1 MKHPALWLL
10 FALAGLCRADPVPLR
25 LADAERLLPANR
37 EIRAADRAVEAA
49 QAGVAIAG
57 QAPNPTL
64 SYSGV
69 SISPRTGVG
78 SGSLKDKRIDQTLA
92 VSQLVE
98 RGDRRTLRRDTAQAQ
113 ALAAVSDGADVR
125 RQQRLLVHQAYF
137 DLKAAQE
144 RRRLLEETAQLYR
157 RSEAATAARLAS
169 GDVASVEAGRVR
181 VEAARAANDL
191 RVAEADLVKARRALA
206 YLIGRDGEEA
216 DAIDAWPRPGTGST
230 VAGDPETRPDVQA
243 AHARLTAAERN
254 RQLARSLQ
262 TRDVTVAAQVERYAP
277 EPGVTY
283 GFTVSFPIFARYGYE
298 GEIARAE
305 SDYGAALEALE
316 RTVALAREET
326 ARART
331 DLLASSDRL
340 HRIEDE
346 VLPEARRVAEAAE
359 FAYGRGATGLTDLL
373 DARRTRRAVELDYVS
388 AMADHAKARAAWMA
402 ANEWESAPTAQD
414 GKP

>member
-1 MKHPALWLL
+1 M
-10 FALAGLCRADPVPLR
+10 C
-25 LADAERLLPANR
+25 
-37 EIRAADRAVEAA
+37 
-49 QAGVAIAG
+49 
-57 QAPNPTL
+57 
-64 SYSGV
+64 S
-69 SISPRTGVG
+69 
-78 SGSLKDKRIDQTLA
+78 
-92 VSQLVE
+92 
-98 RGDRRTLRRDTAQAQ
+98 
-113 ALAAVSDGADVR
+113 SD
-125 RQQRLLVHQAYF
+125 L
-137 DLKAAQE
+137 
-144 RRRLLEETAQLYR
+144 
-157 RSEAATAARLAS
+157 
-169 GDVASVEAGRVR
+169 
-181 VEAARAANDL
+181 
-191 RVAEADLVKARRALA
+191 
-206 YLIGRDGEEA
+206 
-216 DAIDAWPRPGTGST
+216 
-230 VAGDPETRPDVQA
+230 
-243 AHARLTAAERN
+243 
-254 RQLARSLQ
+254 LARSLQ

-326 ARART
+326 ARACT

-402 ANEWESAPTAQD
+402 ATEWESAPTAQD